1 MAINIAILLVVV
13 CLLIISICILSY
25 LKIVFER
32 LLDDESKEIE
42 INSHEVILDK
52 LNKLYVKISERDEE
66 FKRIQHVNTVSFS
79 QLNESNHDL
88 MLLIEESLKESKDIR
103 IKLQKIIDTDKGSS
117 KTSLTSEIDSVAYN
131 DAIIAFQNVN
141 NAIYSIRKHKLIAQ
155 KLLDSL
161 FSGDVK
167 ITESDYM
174 DLDEEIRESI
184 KSVESKLNVFNV
196 SYRSS
201 IKKALESQGLSW
213 NQCVRFPLNEL
224 FVKNWDE
231 NILGEDMDDTDVI
244 SRVVSLG
251 YEFPNS
257 IVIGRIKT
265 KVI

>member
-1 MAINIAILLVVV
+1 MAINIAILSVVV
-13 CLLIISICILSY
+13 CLLIISLCILSY

-32 LLDDESKEIE
+32 LSDDESKEIE
-42 INSHEVILDK
+42 NNRHEVVLDK
-52 LNKLYVKISERDEE
+52 LNKLYVKISEREEE
-66 FKRIQHVNTVSFS
+66 FNRIHDENTVVFS
-79 QLNESNHDL
+79 QFIESNHDL
-88 MLLIEESLKESKDIR
+88 MLLIEESLKGSKDIR
-103 IKLQKIIDTDKGSS
+103 LKLQKIIDTDQGSS
-117 KTSLTSEIDSVAYN
+117 KKSSTSEVDYVAYN
-131 DAIIAFQNVN
+131 DAVIAFQNVN
-141 NAIYSIRKHKLIAQ
+141 NAIYGIRKHKLIAQ

-161 FSGDVK
+161 YSGEVK
-167 ITESDYM
+167 IIESDYM
-174 DLDEEIRESI
+174 DLDDEIRESI

-196 SYRSS
+196 SYRSC
-201 IKKALESQGLSW
+201 IQKALECQGTSW
-213 NQCVRFPLNEL
+213 TQCVRFPLNEL

>member
-1 MAINIAILLVVV
+1 MAINLAILLVVV
-13 CLLIISICILSY
+13 CLLIISVCILSY

-32 LLDDESKEIE
+32 MLDDESKAIE
-42 INSHEVILDK
+42 NNRHEVVLDMI
-52 LNKLYVKISERDEE
+52 NKLYVIISERKEE
-66 FKRIQHVNTVSFS
+66 FNRILDENTVAFS
-79 QLNESNHDL
+79 QLKELNHNL
-88 MLLIEESLKESKDIR
+88 MLLTENSLKESQEIR
-103 IKLQKIIDTDKGSS
+103 LKLQKIIVPDNGSS
-117 KTSLTSEIDSVAYN
+117 ISSSISEVDNVAYN
-131 DAIIAFQNVN
+131 DAVIAFQNVN

-161 FSGDVK
+161 YSGDVK
-167 ITESDYM
+167 VTESDYI
-174 DLDEEIRESI
+174 DLVVEGRESI
-184 KSVESKLNVFNV
+184 KSVESKLNVFNA

-201 IKKALESQGLSW
+201 IQKALESQGLSW

-224 FVKNWDE
+224 FMKDWDE
-231 NILGEDMDDTDVI
+231 NILGEDMDDTDII